1 MSSYIDLDSYYRDRS
16 SYPNENAYELLPD
29 QVQLWTKQP
38 RQTVTFSRNPGL
50 RPLEFVVTIRLI
62 SFQLPYSADIANMP
76 RVYVNFES
84 KNYKDVR
91 LIDAIGGIH
100 SEVKF
105 VCTFDK
111 IQYDALGNP
120 AWIHYKSHMIQTM
133 RFEKGEPV
141 ILTITS
147 RSGAPLPQQDT
158 SPSSPADPLK
168 QSLLTF
174 QITPYEI
181 DGAFSD
187 TRNSQPLVL

>member
-1 MSSYIDLDSYYRDRS
+1 MSSYIDLDSYYRDRE

-62 SFQLPYSADIANMP
+62 SIQLPYSADIADIP
-76 RVYVNFES
+76 KIYVNFES

-91 LIDAIGGIH
+91 LVDAIGGIH
-100 SEVKF
+100 SDVKF
-105 VCTFDK
+105 VCSFDK
-111 IQYDALGNP
+111 LQYDALNNP
-120 AWIHYKSHMIQTM
+120 AWIHYKCRMIQTM

-141 ILTITS
+141 IVSITT
-147 RSGAPLPQQDT
+147 RSGMVLPQQDNP
-158 SPSSPADPLK
+158 PSLPPIPSK

-174 QITPYEI
+174 QITPYEL